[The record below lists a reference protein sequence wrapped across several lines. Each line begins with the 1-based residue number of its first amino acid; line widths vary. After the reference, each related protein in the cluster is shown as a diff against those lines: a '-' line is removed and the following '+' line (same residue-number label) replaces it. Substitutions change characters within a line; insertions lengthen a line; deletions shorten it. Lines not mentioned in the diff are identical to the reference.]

1 MSSWETAVDV
11 AAVLYCVI
19 RPLVLLL
26 IVCLC
31 AVLYTEVYNP
41 EKERE
46 AGISKSSR
54 KSLRTRQ
61 H

>member
-1 MSSWETAVDV
+1 MSSWEETAVDV
-11 AAVLYCVI
+11 AGVVCDQSIRHAAHCV
-19 RPLVLLL
+19 
-26 IVCLC
+26 C
-31 AVLYTEVYNP
+31 AVLYTEVYDP